1 VQHSRRA
8 FLSLASGLA
17 LSGIA
22 RPATSSETLPAW
34 LVSYREPSSRLIGAA
49 LSDTFAWRRLAE
61 LTDTFGPRLSG
72 SPALEDAIR
81 WALRQMRTD
90 GLDHVRGEPVMV
102 THWVRGE
109 ESLDVLSPYPSR
121 VAMLGLG
128 NSVGTPREGIE
139 APLVVVS
146 GFEELES
153 RRAEVAGSIVL
164 INVPYTDYFSTV
176 GYRTTSASR
185 AGRVGAV
192 AALVRSVGLD
202 GLRTPHT
209 GVTTYQS
216 DGPRIPAA
224 AVSVEDASRLARLA
238 ARGPVR
244 LRLVMG
250 AQMLP
255 DAQSSNIV
263 AEISGREKPDEI
275 VVVGAHFDSWDV
287 GTGAIDDGGGCIVT
301 WEALRLMRALNLRP
315 RRTVRLVLF
324 VNEENGLRGALAYR
338 DQHKSEL
345 SNHVLMLESDSG
357 VFRPRGFGFTGTP
370 DARDTL
376 ESIALLLSHVGADRI
391 GPSGGGP
398 DIGPSVAM
406 AQIPAMSLETD
417 ESKYF
422 LYHHTAADTVD
433 KLDALDMARCAA
445 AVAIVAYVVAD
456 LPQRLGQPAGTQ

>member
-1 VQHSRRA
+1 
-8 FLSLASGLA
+8 
-17 LSGIA
+17 
-22 RPATSSETLPAW
+22 
-34 LVSYREPSSRLIGAA
+34 
-49 LSDTFAWRRLAE
+49 
-61 LTDTFGPRLSG
+61 
-72 SPALEDAIR
+72 
-81 WALRQMRTD
+81 
-90 GLDHVRGEPVMV
+90 
-102 THWVRGE
+102 
-109 ESLDVLSPYPSR
+109 
-121 VAMLGLG
+121 
-128 NSVGTPREGIE
+128 
-139 APLVVVS
+139 
-146 GFEELES
+146 
-153 RRAEVAGSIVL
+153 
-164 INVPYTDYFSTV
+164 
-176 GYRTTSASR
+176 
-185 AGRVGAV
+185 
-192 AALVRSVGLD
+192 
-202 GLRTPHT
+202 
-209 GVTTYQS
+209 
-216 DGPRIPAA
+216 
-224 AVSVEDASRLARLA
+224 
-238 ARGPVR
+238 
-244 LRLVMG
+244 
-250 AQMLP
+250 
-255 DAQSSNIV
+255 
-263 AEISGREKPDEI
+263 

>member
-1 VQHSRRA
+1 
-8 FLSLASGLA
+8 
-17 LSGIA
+17 
-22 RPATSSETLPAW
+22 
-34 LVSYREPSSRLIGAA
+34 
-49 LSDTFAWRRLAE
+49 
-61 LTDTFGPRLSG
+61 
-72 SPALEDAIR
+72 
-81 WALRQMRTD
+81 
-90 GLDHVRGEPVMV
+90 MV
-102 THWVRGE
+102 THWVRGP
-109 ESLDVLSPYPSR
+109 ESLEVLSPYPSK

-128 NSVGTPREGIE
+128 NSVGTPPEGIE

-153 RRAEVAGSIVL
+153 RRAEAVGSIVL

-176 GYRTTSASR
+176 GYRTTAASR
-185 AGRVGAV
+185 VGRVGAI

-209 GVTTYQS
+209 GVMMYQG

-224 AVSVEDASRLARLA
+224 AVSVEDAMRLARLTS
-238 ARGPVR
+238 RGAVR

-255 DAQSSNIV
+255 DAPSSNIV
-263 AEISGREKPDEI
+263 AEIRGHEKPDEI
-275 VVVGAHFDSWDV
+275 VLVGGHFDSWDV

-315 RRTVRLVLF
+315 RRTVRVVLF

-338 DQHKSEL
+338 DQHKAEL
-345 SNHVLMLESDSG
+345 PNHVLMLESDSG
-357 VFRPRGFGFTGTP
+357 VFRPRGFGFTGAP
-370 DARDTL
+370 EARGTL
-376 ESIALLLSHVGADRI
+376 ESIALLLRCIGADRI

-406 AQIPAMSLETD
+406 AQIPSMSLDTD

-433 KLDALDMARCAA
+433 KLDPLDMARCAA
-445 AVAIVAYVVAD
+445 AVAVVAYVIAD
-456 LPQRLGQPAGTQ
+456 LPQRIGQAPGTA

>member
-1 VQHSRRA
+1 MLHSRRT

-17 LSGIA
+17 LSGVPRLGA
-22 RPATSSETLPAW
+22 GAETLPAW
-34 LVSYREPSSRLIGAA
+34 LEPYREPAARIIGA
-49 LSDTFAWRRLAE
+49 SFSETFAWRRLAE

-72 SPALEDAIR
+72 SPALEDAIQ
-81 WALRQMRTD
+81 WALRQMRAD
-90 GLDHVRGEPVMV
+90 SLDRVRSEPVMV
-102 THWVRGE
+102 THWVRGQ
-109 ESLDVLSPYPSR
+109 ESLEVLAPYPGK

-128 NSVGTPREGIE
+128 NSVGTAPEGIE
-139 APLVVVS
+139 APLIVVS
-146 GFEELES
+146 GFEELDS
-153 RRAEVAGSIVL
+153 RRAEAAGSVVL
-164 INVPYTDYFSTV
+164 LNVPYTDYFSTV
-176 GYRTTSASR
+176 GYRTTGASR
-185 AGRVGAV
+185 VGRVGAL

-209 GVTTYQS
+209 GVMVYQG
-216 DGPRIPAA
+216 DGPRVPAA

-238 ARGPVR
+238 ARGPVHVR
-244 LRLVMG
+244 LTMG

-255 DAQSSNIV
+255 DAQSSNVV
-263 AEISGREKPDEI
+263 AEIRGRDKPDEF
-275 VVVGAHFDSWDV
+275 VVVGGHLDSWDV
-287 GTGAIDDGGGCIVT
+287 GTGAVDDGGGCIVT

-338 DQHKSEL
+338 DQHKTEL
-345 SNHVLMLESDSG
+345 ANHVLMLESDSG
-357 VFRPRGFGFTGTP
+357 VFRPRGFGFTGAP
-370 DARDTL
+370 EARSTL
-376 ESIALLLSHVGADRI
+376 ESIALLLRCIGTDRI

-433 KLDALDMARCAA
+433 KLDPLDMARCAA
-445 AVAIVAYVVAD
+445 AVAIIAYVVAD
-456 LPQRLGQPAGTQ
+456 LPQRIGEPLGTR